1 MTLLPDVKKDKVL
14 TAQQEK
20 FLDALFGEAN
30 GNPKRAGEIAEYAEG
45 SYTYAIKSLKSEIVQ
60 RAETVLAAHSPKAVM
75 GLVSGL
81 DADGSLPQANIRI
94 EAAKQILD
102 RVGLGKRE
110 QLDINAKVAHGIF
123 ILPPKDDII
132 NGTAES
138 VSDKET

>member
-1 MTLLPDVKKDKVL
+1 MTLLPETKKDKVL
-14 TAQQEK
+14 TPQQEK

-30 GNPKRAGEIAEYAEG
+30 GNPKHAGEIAEYAEG
-45 SYTYAIKSLKSEIVQ
+45 SYTYAIKSLKAEIIH

-102 RVGLGKRE
+102 RVCLGKRE

-132 NGTAES
+132 NGTTES
-138 VSDKET
+138 ISEQET

>member
-1 MTLLPDVKKDKVL
+1 
-14 TAQQEK
+14 
-20 FLDALFGEAN
+20 
-30 GNPKRAGEIAEYAEG
+30 
-45 SYTYAIKSLKSEIVQ
+45 
-60 RAETVLAAHSPKAVM
+60 M

-81 DADGSLPQANIRI
+81 DAAGRLPQANIRI

-132 NGTAES
+132 NGTTES
-138 VSDKET
+138 ISEQET